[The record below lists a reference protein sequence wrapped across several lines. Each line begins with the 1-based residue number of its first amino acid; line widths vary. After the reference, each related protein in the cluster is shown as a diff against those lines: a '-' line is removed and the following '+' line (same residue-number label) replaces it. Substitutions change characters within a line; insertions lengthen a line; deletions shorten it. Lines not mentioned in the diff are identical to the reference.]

1 MTAWLPIRAHDG
13 NLIDVVDGGDVSV
26 LVLQWGRG
34 VIQYR
39 VAADPVNETM
49 SELADRARTLVGH
62 RVSFDTRQAD
72 DGAVVEAISI
82 EDRGAIADFD
92 PEAPEFLPLARHH
105 TDLAPGL
112 LTSVEF
118 DVESSHWVAALA
130 SSGERFTIR
139 TRRTDGLGTAGVAE
153 LATKMRIFVG
163 RHVLIGTAGDLA
175 RRVTA
180 GCDHGPGGCRA

>member
-92 PEAPEFLPLARHH
+92 PEAPEFLPHRPGAGPAHQRRIRRGVQSLGRRARQLWRAVHH
-105 TDLAPGL
+105 PHPT
-112 LTSVEF
+112 
-118 DVESSHWVAALA
+118 H
-130 SSGERFTIR
+130 
-139 TRRTDGLGTAGVAE
+139 
-153 LATKMRIFVG
+153 
-163 RHVLIGTAGDLA
+163 
-175 RRVTA
+175 
-180 GCDHGPGGCRA
+180 